1 MVVTKLLI
9 PKSIP
14 TCLVIGLSFKFL
26 VSLIL
31 KDTNHLAL
39 GSNLTVILLGIQ
51 PSGNCLFHLIDKG
64 SAHLAR
70 YTWPSFHLNAD
81 LVNSALPPLRF
92 FLKLEYLVRLLKKL
106 VKAVCK
112 CLKPYWSG
120 ILLTTG

>member
-1 MVVTKLLI
+1 MV
-9 PKSIP
+9 
-14 TCLVIGLSFKFL
+14 
-26 VSLIL
+26 
-31 KDTNHLAL
+31 A
-39 GSNLTVILLGIQ
+39 LGIQ
-51 PSGNCLFHLIDKG
+51 PTGSCLLHLIGNG

-92 FLKLEYLVRLLKKL
+92 FLKLGYLVRPPKKL